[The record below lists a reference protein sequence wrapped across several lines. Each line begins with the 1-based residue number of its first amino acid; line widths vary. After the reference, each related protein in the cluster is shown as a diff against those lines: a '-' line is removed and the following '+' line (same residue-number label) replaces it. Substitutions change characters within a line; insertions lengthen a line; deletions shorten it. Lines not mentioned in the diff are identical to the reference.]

1 LLRAVLGRFRFGDFG
16 GFLQRSII
24 KSRVLT
30 AGAFAD
36 LDETYYSRV
45 FFFDSCGVSSQ
56 ENRPVSVGEIM
67 CRISPLVSKDLLFKK
82 PSQSFEETL
91 PVILRK
97 DP

>member
-1 LLRAVLGRFRFGDFG
+1 
-16 GFLQRSII
+16 
-24 KSRVLT
+24 
-30 AGAFAD
+30 
-36 LDETYYSRV
+36 
-45 FFFDSCGVSSQ
+45 
-56 ENRPVSVGEIM
+56 VGEIM